1 MNEEAH
7 LFHKAEGLVINGG
20 LGQDSQQAG
29 VGSVETL
36 LNESHNFVCY

>member
-7 LFHKAEGLVINGG
+7 LFHKAGGMVISGG
-20 LGQDSQQAG
+20 LGQNSQRAE

-36 LNESHNFVCY
+36 LNESHNFVMS